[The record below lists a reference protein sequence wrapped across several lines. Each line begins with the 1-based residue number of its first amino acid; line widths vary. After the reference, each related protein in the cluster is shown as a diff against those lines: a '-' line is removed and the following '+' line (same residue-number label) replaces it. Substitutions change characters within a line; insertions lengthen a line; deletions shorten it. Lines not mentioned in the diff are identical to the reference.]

1 MRKTIV
7 TGLAVLSIILTMIV
21 PIHASQSIY
30 TVATTAHIE
39 VNNKTITPRA
49 YNIQGHNYFMLRD
62 IAHYVKDSQKAFD
75 VGWNHETA
83 TIIIETGKPYLGGS
97 VSGSSIDAGGVTDV
111 RVSKAKVLKNGVP
124 LSMTGYVINGNTY
137 YKLRDMGSAFGFNVF
152 WDGAKNKVVIDTEG
166 NAETVIKNQELS
178 YEVLRLINI
187 EREKAGLRKLV
198 MDAKLEKAAYFKSND
213 MLINDYFEH
222 VSPVHGGMVDIVAMH
237 GVPYRHLAENI
248 ASGYTTAKKVVD
260 GWMASPGHRRNI
272 LNPNL
277 NKIGI
282 GVVARNEHGY
292 LWTQLFTD

>member
-7 TGLAVLSIILTMIV
+7 TGLTVLSIILTMIV

-30 TVATTAHIE
+30 TVATTANIV

-75 VGWNHETA
+75 VGWNQETA
-83 TIIIETGKPYLGGS
+83 TIIIETGKPYLGGT
-97 VSGSSIDAGGVTDV
+97 VSKSSDVVVVSEV

-124 LSMTGYVINGNTY
+124 LSMTGYVIDGNTY

-152 WDGAKNKVVIDTEG
+152 WDGAKNKVVIDTEVI
-166 NAETVIKNQELS
+166 AETVIKNQELS

-187 EREKAGLRKLV
+187 EREKAGLHKLV

-213 MLINDYFEH
+213 MLINNYFEH
-222 VSPVHGGMVDIVAMH
+222 ISPVHGGMVDIVAMH
-237 GVPYRHLAENI
+237 DVPYRHLAENI
-248 ASGYTTAKKVVD
+248 ASDYTTAKKVVD

-272 LNPNL
+272 LSPNL
-277 NKIGI
+277 NKVGI
-282 GVVARNEHGY
+282 GVVARTEYGY